1 MEEHIE
7 SVGADREGIVKVN
20 VRVVLYAFL
29 FVIAAL
35 VTAVGVVF
43 HWEAVG
49 APVARA
55 LAGKWG
61 AACDET
67 CAASPA
73 SERRATGDSFHG
85 VVDK

>member
-55 LAGKWG
+55 LR
-61 AACDET
+61 EV
-67 CAASPA
+67 
-73 SERRATGDSFHG
+73 RATIRCTMHDVRCAMCG
-85 VVDK
+85 VRCAR